1 VKLKKQ
7 DYYKVVGLL
16 ALADGHRRA
25 MDDIIKAMVEI
36 VGEKP
41 DPAGSDYYGHVSD
54 AVWSG
59 YSADEMLARLAAQR
73 KREAKR
79 G

>member
-1 VKLKKQ
+1 MKLKKT

-25 MDDIIKAMVEI
+25 MEDITKALVEI
-36 VGEKP
+36 TGEKA
-41 DPAGSDYYGHVSD
+41 DPSGSDYYGHVSD

-59 YSADEMLARLAAQR
+59 YSADEMLAKLAAQK
-73 KREAKR
+73 KREAKK
-79 G
+79 